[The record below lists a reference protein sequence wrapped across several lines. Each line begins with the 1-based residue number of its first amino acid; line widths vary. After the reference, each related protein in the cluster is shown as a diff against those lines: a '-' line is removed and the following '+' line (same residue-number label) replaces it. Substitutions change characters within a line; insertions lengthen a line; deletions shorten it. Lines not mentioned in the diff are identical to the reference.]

1 MPVEIRELVIRAV
14 VSDSHKQQD
23 AHSSNR
29 VNSTVNEEAII
40 KECVKQVL
48 KILKRNGER

>member
-14 VSDSHKQQD
+14 VSDTHKQD
-23 AHSSNR
+23 AHLKDRNE
-29 VNSTVNEEAII
+29 STTDKEAII
-40 KECVKQVL
+40 KECVKQTL